1 MDLLMRGEELFQ
13 FFFERH
19 SVLRAVLGNGKRGG
33 GTCLTDGSFDALIP
47 EDGQR
52 AVECVAG
59 AGGVGSVHFKAGNI
73 TQTVF
78 PVFIDRAF
86 VAHGHQDGAGGF

>member
-19 SVLRAVLGNGKRGG
+19 PVLCAVLGNGKSGG
-33 GTCLTDGSFDALIP
+33 GTCLADGGFDALIP
-47 EDGQR
+47 EDGQC

-78 PVFIDRAF
+78 SVFIDCTF

>member
-1 MDLLMRGEELFQ
+1 ME
-13 FFFERH
+13 
-19 SVLRAVLGNGKRGG
+19 KRGG
-33 GTCLTDGSFDALIP
+33 SICLVDGGFNALIP
-47 EDGQR
+47 KDGQC

-59 AGGVGSVHFKAGNI
+59 TRGVGSVHFKAGNI

-86 VAHGHQDGAGGF
+86 IAHGHQDGAGGF